1 MASKQIPVV
10 LTVIFAVLL
19 AIARATD
26 YVVGDEKGW
35 GLEVNYTSW
44 AENKEFRVGD
54 TILFSYASGAH
65 NVIEVGGPDFRACNV
80 PQPAAANALTSG
92 SDVITLTS
100 TGRRWFLCGKEGH
113 CQKGQKILIPIR
125 EALASPPPM
134 PPPTNGGVV
143 GFPFQALMV
152 AVTAMAVVML
162 AMI

>member
-1 MASKQIPVV
+1 MASKQLVIVLAVAFVV
-10 LTVIFAVLL
+10 LPAVV
-19 AIARATD
+19 RATD

-35 GLEVNYTSW
+35 GLEVNYTAW
-44 AENKEFRVGD
+44 AEAKEFRVGD

-92 SDVITLTS
+92 NDVITLS
-100 TGRRWFLCGKEGH
+100 SAGRRWFLCGKEGH
-113 CQKGQKILIPIR
+113 CQKGQKVLIPIR

-134 PPPTNGGVV
+134 PPPTNGGAV

-152 AVTAMAVVML
+152 AVMAMAVAMV